1 MESGRTRHGLVW
13 TGVDAPR
20 MEYVDVIVQGGGLV
34 ATGCQIAVE
43 PEPYSVRYELRLNRA
58 GVAERFSASSRG
70 TTAERELTMDRD
82 PGGSWTYGHGTPRVG
97 PGSRPQM
104 DNPGPMPRALDI
116 DLGYSPLFDST
127 PVLRDGLLAEG
138 APARDYL
145 MALVSVPDLTV
156 TASHQRYEPL
166 GRQGDLIVVRYTS
179 LDSGFTA
186 KIAFD
191 ADGFVVEYEGFLKRI
206 AVDRYPAAGVDA

>member
-1 MESGRTRHGLVW
+1 MGSGRTRHGLVW
-13 TGVDAPR
+13 KGVDAPR

-34 ATGCQIAVE
+34 ATGCQIGVE

-58 GVAERFSASSRG
+58 GVAERFSASSRS
-70 TTAERELTMDRD
+70 TSSERELTMDRD
-82 PGGSWTYGHGTPRVG
+82 PGGSWTYGQETPRVG
-97 PGSRPQM
+97 PGQPRM

-116 DLGYSPLFDST
+116 DLGYSPLFNST
-127 PVLRDGLLAEG
+127 PVLRDGLLAEA
-138 APARDYL
+138 APAHDYL
-145 MALVSVPDLTV
+145 MAWVSVPDLTV

-166 GRQGDLIVVRYTS
+166 GRQGDLRIIRYTS

-191 ADGFVVEYEGFLKRI
+191 TEGFVVDYEGFLERI
-206 AVDRYPAAGVDA
+206 AVDRHSAAGVDP